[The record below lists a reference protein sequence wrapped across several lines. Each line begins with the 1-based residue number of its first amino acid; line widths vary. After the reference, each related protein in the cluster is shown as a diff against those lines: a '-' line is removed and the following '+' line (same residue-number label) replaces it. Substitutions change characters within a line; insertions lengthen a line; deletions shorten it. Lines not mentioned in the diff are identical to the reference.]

1 MQIEREA
8 QLEILE
14 EEDNRETNNNKK
26 RNKIEEY
33 IQKL

>member
-26 RNKIEEY
+26 RKKIEEY